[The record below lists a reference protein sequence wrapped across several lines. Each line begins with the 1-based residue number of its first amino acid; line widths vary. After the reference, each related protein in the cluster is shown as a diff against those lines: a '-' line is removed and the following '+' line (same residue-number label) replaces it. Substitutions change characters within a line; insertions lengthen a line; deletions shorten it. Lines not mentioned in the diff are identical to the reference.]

1 MITKNTRK
9 TTDKLLDIFPLPYLE
24 DAPLPI
30 IAFKPDTSIIFVNKM
45 FGKVSGYSSAELI
58 GRKIPYPWWKQEALE
73 ESEKDF
79 YKTMDGSADLGKVTE
94 HIFRTKQGGLIY
106 VITVTVAIMRDGKV
120 YYYSTHWNDITAQKK
135 AEETLKQAR
144 KELELRVQERTSKL
158 MSLNTKLSRQIRR
171 RRKVEGELIKSR
183 EQLRAFSTYLQ
194 SIREDERT
202 AIAREI
208 HDELGQSL
216 TALKLQSA
224 WIQMHLPSG
233 HEDLQNK
240 IQMVLEIIDS
250 TIDTVKHLSSK
261 LRPSSLDDLGI
272 TAAIEWQA
280 KRFEDETGITCDIHS
295 NLDEIGLKDVQNTG
309 IFRIFQEALTG
320 ERGFPVLPSQSG
332 KDRRD

>member
-1 MITKNTRK
+1 MITQNARNSPS
-9 TTDKLLDIFPLPYLE
+9 KLIDIHPLPYLQ

-30 IAFKPDTSIIFVNKM
+30 FAFKPDTSIVFINKM
-45 FGKVSGYSSAELI
+45 FEKVTGYSSTELI
-58 GRKIPYPWWKQEALE
+58 GRRIPYPWWKQEALE

-79 YKTMDGSADLGKVTE
+79 YRTINGNDDTEKETE
-94 HIFRTKQGGLIY
+94 HIFQTKNRGLIN
-106 VITVTVAIMRDGKV
+106 VIAVTVAVMRDGRV
-120 YYYSTHWNDITAQKK
+120 VYYSTHWNDITTQKK

-171 RRKVEGELIKSR
+171 RRKVERELIKSR

-240 IQMVLEIIDS
+240 IQMVLRLLI
-250 TIDTVKHLSSK
+250 
-261 LRPSSLDDLGI
+261 LRLIP
-272 TAAIEWQA
+272 
-280 KRFEDETGITCDIHS
+280 
-295 NLDEIGLKDVQNTG
+295 
-309 IFRIFQEALTG
+309 
-320 ERGFPVLPSQSG
+320 
-332 KDRRD
+332 